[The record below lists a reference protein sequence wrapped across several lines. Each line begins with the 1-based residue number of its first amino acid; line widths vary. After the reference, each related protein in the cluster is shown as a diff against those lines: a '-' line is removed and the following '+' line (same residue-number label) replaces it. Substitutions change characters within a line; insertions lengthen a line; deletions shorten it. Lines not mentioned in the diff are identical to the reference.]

1 MCVVNALPLSRTYV
15 KNKKKY
21 DFLLRNSIV
30 FSLHNS
36 YLAEDYGRRWQLFQH
51 HVGQYA
57 PRRFFGRFFSRAGV
71 QACAAQR
78 LSVFFAWVQP
88 SLKYFVLE
96 VLHILRGFAPAKQ
109 ACKRAAAQLP
119 PVQFIR
125 KLL

>member
-1 MCVVNALPLSRTYV
+1 MVDDGSFSSITLANMFQGAFLG
-15 KNKKKY
+15 
-21 DFLLRNSIV
+21 DFL
-30 FSLHNS
+30 
-36 YLAEDYGRRWQLFQH
+36 A
-51 HVGQYA
+51 
-57 PRRFFGRFFSRAGV
+57 V
-71 QACAAQR
+71 QVCAAQR